1 MSGEVIDA
9 RVWMGAALAY
19 HYDFLSGLKTGNN
32 TKQLVNTI
40 TFFGEL
46 KIEKLELM
54 NLRV

>member
-40 TFFGEL
+40 TLNSPDF
-46 KIEKLELM
+46 LES
-54 NLRV
+54 LRLRSLN